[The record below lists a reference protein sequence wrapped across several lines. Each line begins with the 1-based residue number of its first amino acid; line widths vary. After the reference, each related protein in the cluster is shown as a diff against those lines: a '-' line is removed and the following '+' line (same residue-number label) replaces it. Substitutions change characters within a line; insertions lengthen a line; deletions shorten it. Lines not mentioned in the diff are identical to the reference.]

1 MVRHVCVR
9 WVNGLCH
16 GFTDASGLIGF
27 ADFVGIALTFH
38 VGVVIG
44 RR

>member
-1 MVRHVCVR
+1 MVRHVRVR
-9 WVNGLCH
+9 LVNGLCH

-27 ADFVGIALTFH
+27 ANFVGIALIFH
-38 VGVVIG
+38 VGAVIG